1 MLDSEDSDQTGRMST
16 LIRVFAGRR
25 GRFVGLVVPL
35 AAHILSK
42 TKKYPGNVFHARL
55 NTDENSLLSNAC
67 LETWTISLSG
77 YVAGQTILDFCVNN
91 E

>member
-1 MLDSEDSDQTGRMST
+1 MSR
-16 LIRVFAGRR
+16 LIRVFARRR
-25 GRFVGLVVPL
+25 GRFVGLVVPP

-42 TKKYPGNVFHARL
+42 NKKCTGYIFHARL
-55 NTDENSLLSNAC
+55 NTDENSLLSSAC

-77 YVAGQTILDFCVNN
+77 YVAGQTILDFCVND

>member
-1 MLDSEDSDQTGRMST
+1 MFR

-25 GRFVGLVVPL
+25 GRLVGLVVPPV
-35 AAHILSK
+35 AHILNIN
-42 TKKYPGNVFHARL
+42 KKYPGNIFHARL
-55 NTDENSLLSNAC
+55 NRDENSLLFNAC

-77 YVAGQTILDFCVNN
+77 YVAGQTILDFYVSD